1 MLKMFNLI
9 DIGERAGSGI
19 PNIYRVWETRGWEE
33 PVLEEQFEPER
44 TLLSLLI
51 KEIGNKNKAE
61 KENNDKSAIRIGDKE
76 SAIKIGD
83 KESAIKAENKMRII
97 EFLTGAVSA
106 KASEIAEY
114 VGLKPSRTRDY
125 LKELIS
131 EDIVA
136 AKGANRNRTYQLK
149 R

>member
-1 MLKMFNLI
+1 
-9 DIGERAGSGI
+9 
-19 PNIYRVWETRGWEE
+19 
-33 PVLEEQFEPER
+33 
-44 TLLSLLI
+44 
-51 KEIGNKNKAE
+51 
-61 KENNDKSAIRIGDKE
+61 
-76 SAIKIGD
+76 
-83 KESAIKAENKMRII
+83 MRII

>member
-19 PNIYRVWETRGWEE
+19 PNIYHVWKDRGWEE
-33 PVLEEQFEPER
+33 PVIVEQFEPER
-44 TLLSLLI
+44 TLLSLSVE
-51 KEIGNKNKAE
+51 KIGDK
-61 KENNDKSAIRIGDKE
+61 KSAIRENNDG
-76 SAIKIGD
+76 SAIKNGD
-83 KESAIKAENKMRII
+83 KKTAIKAENKMRII
-97 EFLTGAVSA
+97 EFLTGADSA

-131 EDIVA
+131 EEIVA